1 MYRLIGTTTDNEKIE
16 IAEFQDYKKINTY
29 WSIVENDKRYI
40 EAMIIRELADNNPV
54 AIRYHEFDERKPKAL
69 RRSK

>member
-1 MYRLIGTTTDNEKIE
+1 MYRLIGTTIDNEKIE
-16 IAEFQDYKKINTY
+16 IAKFQDYKMINTY

-40 EAMIIRELADNNPV
+40 EAILLRELEKDNPV

-69 RRSK
+69 RRKK

>member
-16 IAEFQDYKKINTY
+16 IAKFQDYKMINTY

-40 EAMIIRELADNNPV
+40 EAILLRELADNNPV
-54 AIRYHEFDERKPKAL
+54 AIRYYEFDVRKPKVL

>member
-16 IAEFQDYKKINTY
+16 IAKFQDYKKINTY
-29 WSIVENDKRYI
+29 WSIVENDDRYI
-40 EAMIIRELADNNPV
+40 EAILLRELGKDNPV

-69 RRSK
+69 RRKK

>member
-16 IAEFQDYKKINTY
+16 IAKFRNYNLIDTY

-40 EAMIIRELADNNPV
+40 EAMIIRQLYNENPV
-54 AIRYHEFDERKPKAL
+54 AIRYREYPERKK
-69 RRSK
+69 KVFIKK